1 MYFLLR
7 YWKFVWNSFYYPTS
21 SMPYT
26 SCPITSILFRGF
38 RFRNFWIKNVQLE
51 EINMCFFIY
60 TKNETRVKYLKN
72 HIKVH
77 KLQVF
82 IQRKYIIFVIR
93 SIYVWN
99 IKYHLYIVGSNR
111 VTKVNNQKVNL
122 INYVH
127 IRQCLTFNG
136 YPIHDWSCLSR
147 CIKGFLRQPK
157 ISIFCWHSE
166 VSKWI

>member
-1 MYFLLR
+1 MKQLPLLIIQPR
-7 YWKFVWNSFYYPTS
+7 LCN
-21 SMPYT
+21 MLYT
-26 SCPITSILFRGF
+26 SWSITLILFKGV
-38 RFRNFWIKNVQLE
+38 RFRNFLLKDSNLMRSLF
-51 EINMCFFIY
+51 EIPLFKRKMKLGLSTLKIILKSIRYKCPSKENM
-60 TKNETRVKYLKN
+60 
-72 HIKVH
+72 
-77 KLQVF
+77 
-82 IQRKYIIFVIR
+82 FVIR

-99 IKYHLYIVGSNR
+99 IKYNLYIVGSNR

-136 YPIHDWSCLSR
+136 YPIRDWSCLSR

>member
-1 MYFLLR
+1 
-7 YWKFVWNSFYYPTS
+7 
-21 SMPYT
+21 MPYT

-38 RFRNFWIKNVQLE
+38 RFRNFWIKNFQLE
-51 EINMCFFIY
+51 KINMCFFIY
-60 TKNETRVKYLKN
+60 TKNETRVKYLKIILKSISYKCPSKEN
-72 HIKVH
+72 
-77 KLQVF
+77 
-82 IQRKYIIFVIR
+82 IFVIR

-99 IKYHLYIVGSNR
+99 IKYNLYIVGSNR

-122 INYVH
+122 INYVY

-136 YPIHDWSCLSR
+136 YPIHDWNCLSR